1 MLSYMLRRAVYAVP
15 LILAIAFVAFVVI
28 TLPPGDFMS
37 ALQAQLT
44 AVGGLTTAEAEEIA
58 HQLRVHYGL
67 DQPFLVQFGV
77 WFTGIFRGDFGWSFR
92 YRRPVFDVIWER
104 IGWTLLI
111 TGVAMFL
118 SLIIGAFAGVYSAV
132 HQYGL
137 ADSLLSLFCFWGL
150 SIPNFFFAL
159 AMVYLLVFHTDV
171 ASVGGLFS
179 RDMALQPWGWAKFVD
194 FMKHFWLPVFIIGT
208 AGLAR
213 SMRVMR
219 ANLLDTLRSPY
230 ITTAR
235 SKGLRERSVVYRH
248 GVRNALN
255 PLVMYVGM
263 DFPRLL
269 QAEMATGIVLSLP
282 TTGTMFLRALR
293 DQDMYLAGSFILLL
307 AGVTVVSN
315 ILADCALCAVDPRIR
330 YD

>member
-1 MLSYMLRRAVYAVP
+1 
-15 LILAIAFVAFVVI
+15 
-28 TLPPGDFMS
+28 MS
-37 ALQAQLT
+37 AMQAQLT
-44 AVGGLTTAEAEEIA
+44 AAGGLSTAEAEDIA
-58 HQLRVHYGL
+58 RQLRTHYGL
-67 DQPFLVQFGV
+67 DRPFLVQFGV
-77 WFTGIFRGDFGWSFR
+77 WFSGIFRGDFGWSFR
-92 YRRPVFDVIWER
+92 YRRPVFDLIWER

-111 TGVAMFL
+111 TGIAMILSVAVGV
-118 SLIIGAFAGVYSAV
+118 IAGVYSAV
-132 HQYGL
+132 HQYGVV
-137 ADSLLSLFCFWGL
+137 DNLLSFLCFGGL
-150 SIPNFFFAL
+150 SVPNFFFAL

-171 ASVGGLFS
+171 ASVGGLVS
-179 RDMALQPWGWAKFVD
+179 RDMAAQPWSWARFVD
-194 FMKHFWLPVFIIGT
+194 LMKHLWLPVLIIGT
-208 AGLAR
+208 AGTAR

-219 ANLLDTLRSPY
+219 ANLLDTFRNPY

-235 SKGLRERSVVYRH
+235 SKGISERAVIYRH

-307 AGVTVVSN
+307 AVVTVVSN
-315 ILADCALCAVDPRIR
+315 LFADWFLCVVDPRIR